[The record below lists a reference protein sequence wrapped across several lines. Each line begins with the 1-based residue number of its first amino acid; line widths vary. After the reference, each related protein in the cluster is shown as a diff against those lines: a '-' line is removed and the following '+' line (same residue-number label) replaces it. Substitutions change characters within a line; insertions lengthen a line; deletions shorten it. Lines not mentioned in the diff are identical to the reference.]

1 MFSAVAMMAFSGG
14 SMGNTIFIDENINTV
29 VLEELEIQ
37 KDDSNEGCFL
47 RGIATYYQSLTAGH
61 TEDEAIIYM
70 NISEAICLGWSLG
83 DVRL

>member
-1 MFSAVAMMAFSGG
+1 MFSAIAMMAFSVS

-29 VLEELEIQ
+29 VLEESEIQ
-37 KDDSNEGCFL
+37 KDNSNEGCFL

-61 TEDEAIIYM
+61 TEEEAIIYM
-70 NISEAICLGWSLG
+70 NISEAICLGWTLA